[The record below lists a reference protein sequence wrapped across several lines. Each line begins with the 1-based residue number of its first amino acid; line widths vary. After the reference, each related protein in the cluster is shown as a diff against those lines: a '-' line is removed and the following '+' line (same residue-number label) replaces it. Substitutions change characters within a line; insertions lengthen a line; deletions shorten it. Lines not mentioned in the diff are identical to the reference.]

1 MSSHCAA
8 LLLLLIS
15 SKSKHVNVLLLY
27 EQILQTV
34 RAPGQRQA
42 AGIEVGQYGTR
53 LSTTGPTFLSN
64 NFIETEQKKD
74 SF

>member
-42 AGIEVGQYGTR
+42 AGIEVGQCGTR
-53 LSTTGPTFLSN
+53 LSTTGPILTHCFV
-64 NFIETEQKKD
+64 K
-74 SF
+74 